1 MNIKMTS
8 KGKGVKDHEGVSQTG
23 RMSDAK
29 KQLLKAGWKKKS
41 VEESLYEKSFTPKMV
56 KMAIG
61 IASDDRYA
69 GNNMT
74 GATKAIEKIAKGLSG
89 HPQVQAVLKKQ
100 NESVDL
106 DEAKSQGM
114 FVVLEKGSKNKVIGQ
129 FKDKSKAVDMMKK
142 NAGSKVIQIGK
153 FATDDDKP
161 VDIKVG
167 DELSYTRVKL
177 ATKVK
182 ESVDL
187 DEGIVSKTLTGLVDK
202 GLNKVLDKLE
212 KMTGK
217 HLGFVQKSNIPSAGT
232 DRGNEYVKFKKEAE
246 DFHRKAKKQWTYSK
260 REVGDSF
267 KYYGTGKI
275 PQMQIDMV
283 NDLQAEMQ
291 KIIDMHTQL
300 EKMMQTTG
308 NSAKYQRTMEKLDF
322 DTSRV
327 FKEIAKVTEKGDARY
342 RAMQGM
348 GNLAKAKKMT
358 HKTPGQINPVKF
370 RAYGNMGES
379 VELDE
384 KGPKIGVDRL
394 KQQRD
399 ADSKIDIKGAKKRK
413 PRVSSTKKNLSSI
426 SARADKKAMESF
438 DLVSEASLIP
448 ALRDIA
454 DNKSATKVKG
464 TLVDMFTASMIT
476 QIYDKVNDANKTK
489 MDKLPLEKLVNIAHK
504 IMKKEDAMVQTEAK
518 SDYTI
523 MHKSYSDAMS
533 HAYDVAKKR
542 GYEVDMDDVSD
553 KVAMGPRKPSE
564 GKTNSHNLTI
574 TKGGKPVKKQLNV
587 QVYNRGGNTPFELN
601 MYIES
606 VDLDEGIV
614 SKTLTGLVDK
624 GLHKVLD
631 QIEKKTG
638 KHLGFVKKSTVPSA
652 GKDRGNEFVKFKK
665 EAEDFHRKAKKQ
677 WTWSSKEIEAGFQ
690 YYGSGKIPDD
700 KVKLVKRVQADIQ
713 KIIAMHTKL
722 ESMMQTTGN
731 SPTYQRTMEKLESDT
746 KRVFKEIDDGGIGAI
761 GGKYRAMQG
770 MDNLK
775 KAKKMTHKEPRQI
788 SPTKFRAYANMGE
801 SLTAEE
807 RKFVESLNNMSEGD
821 YGKKKIK
828 TEGGYG
834 KINATYGK
842 KAKEEELSPKQKKI
856 DKNKNGKI
864 DGSDL
869 ASLRKEEVLNELG
882 NKYVMDTGD
891 LAKVQKAL
899 NAMGASAPKIVKD
912 KAGYFHIKFQSKV
925 GNTGSSTS
933 SGHKGPY
940 QTMAAVLDGLMKMQ
954 KESTEIS
961 PLDRMLQPSMH
972 QQTLEINEKKD
983 DYEDHMMYDSKTG
996 KGRMT
1001 TSYEDHLALKDKGW
1015 GHEKPTNESYGKMNA
1030 SKMSSKEK
1038 AKARALAKAD
1048 KDAQPKD
1055 KVSLK
1060 KAPWEKKN
1068 ESVDIDERKLTWKDW
1083 ERQGNDAWMSREK
1096 RKDNPYKK
1104 KGQARTSWFDGWDN
1118 MQMDSDAGDIDESY
1132 VVEASMENAA
1142 AELEAYAKK
1151 NGGMD
1156 KNTFM
1161 RVANLL
1167 KTGHPDKLKSYVD
1180 NMDTDPRDYVA
1191 MLLKKHIGK
1200 KPAER
1205 MLGIRFFGESI
1216 SAEDAA
1222 TLRAAGVKLVEI
1234 SSDMK
1239 KRYNKAAL
1247 KDRDQQKN
1255 TLKRADDVSSKVVDG
1270 AVTDKASPSQTNS
1283 RFAKLDK
1290 IKQKANRK
1298 LTNRRKG
1305 LATPGK
1311 GSTTKVKDYFGMAED
1326 VEHLIEASDKQD
1338 AKEMSEIVREMN
1350 PKYTDAQVAKEVE
1363 KMAMEKYDNKQRAKK
1378 IAAHI

>member
-1 MNIKMTS
+1 MSIRKNTTEEKLPCPKCGGDGCEHCGG
-8 KGKGVKDHEGVSQTG
+8 KGYHEDKGVKDSEGVAKSG
-23 RMSDAK
+23 RMGDAK
-29 KQLLKAGWKKKS
+29 KEMYKSGWKKKS
-41 VEESLYEKSFTPKMV
+41 VEESLYEKAYTPKMV

-61 IASDDRYA
+61 VASDDRYA

-100 NESVDL
+100 N
-106 DEAKSQGM
+106 
-114 FVVLEKGSKNKVIGQ
+114 
-129 FKDKSKAVDMMKK
+129 
-142 NAGSKVIQIGK
+142 
-153 FATDDDKP
+153 
-161 VDIKVG
+161 
-167 DELSYTRVKL
+167 
-177 ATKVK
+177 
-182 ESVDL
+182 
-187 DEGIVSKTLTGLVDK
+187 
-202 GLNKVLDKLE
+202 
-212 KMTGK
+212 
-217 HLGFVQKSNIPSAGT
+217 
-232 DRGNEYVKFKKEAE
+232 
-246 DFHRKAKKQWTYSK
+246 
-260 REVGDSF
+260 
-267 KYYGTGKI
+267 
-275 PQMQIDMV
+275 
-283 NDLQAEMQ
+283 
-291 KIIDMHTQL
+291 
-300 EKMMQTTG
+300 
-308 NSAKYQRTMEKLDF
+308 
-322 DTSRV
+322 
-327 FKEIAKVTEKGDARY
+327 
-342 RAMQGM
+342 
-348 GNLAKAKKMT
+348 
-358 HKTPGQINPVKF
+358 
-370 RAYGNMGES
+370 ES

-426 SARADKKAMESF
+426 SARANKKAMESF

-504 IMKKEDAMVQTEAK
+504 IMKKEDATVQTEAK

-587 QVYNRGGNTPFELN
+587 QVYNKGGNTPFELN

-606 VDLDEGIV
+606 VELDEGIV
-614 SKTLTGLVDK
+614 TNLVDK
-624 GLHKVLD
+624 GLNKVLD
-631 QIEKKTG
+631 KLEKMTG
-638 KHLGFVKKSTVPSA
+638 KHLGFVQRSTVPSA

-690 YYGSGKIPDD
+690 YYGYGKIPDD
-700 KVKLVKRVQADIQ
+700 KVKFVKRVLAEIQ
-713 KIIAMHTKL
+713 KIIDMHTKL

-775 KAKKMTHKEPRQI
+775 KAKKMTHKEPRQT
-788 SPTKFRAYANMGE
+788 SPAKFRSYANMGE

-807 RKFVESLNNMSEGD
+807 RKFVESLNNMSENDDSCGD
-821 YGKKKIK
+821 GYDQKGKKKMK
-828 TEGGYG
+828 D
-834 KINATYGK
+834 
-842 KAKEEELSPKQKKI
+842 EELSPKQKKI

-869 ASLRKEEVLNELG
+869 QSLRKEEVLNELG
-882 NKYVMDTGD
+882 NKYVMDTRD

-925 GNTGSSTS
+925 GNDGLATS
-933 SGHKGPY
+933 SNHQGPY
-940 QTMAAVLDGLMKMQ
+940 RTMAAVLDGLMKLQ

-961 PLDRMLQPSMH
+961 PLDNFLRTSMH
-972 QQTLEINEKKD
+972 QHAMKIDEKKND
-983 DYEDHMMYDSKTG
+983 
-996 KGRMT
+996 
-1001 TSYEDHLALKDKGW
+1001 YEDHLALKDKGW
-1015 GHEKPTNESYGKMNA
+1015 GHEKSTNPLGEA
-1030 SKMSSKEK
+1030 MSSKEK

-1060 KAPWEKKN
+1060 KAPWEKKD

-1083 ERQGNDAWMSREK
+1083 EKQGNDAWESREK

-1118 MQMDSDAGDIDESY
+1118 KQSDSDAGDFN
-1132 VVEASMENAA
+1132 EAKKPVSQMSPAEKEENGKRRKEYNAYQKSERNKKTVNEMVHGPSMEKAA

-1161 RVANLL
+1161 RVADLL
-1167 KTGHPDKLKSYVD
+1167 RDGNPRKLKSYI
-1180 NMDTDPRDYVA
+1180 NNIDTEPREHVA

-1200 KPAER
+1200 KSTEK
-1205 MLGIRFFGESI
+1205 LLDI
-1216 SAEDAA
+1216 SFRE
-1222 TLRAAGVKLVEI
+1222 E
-1234 SSDMK
+1234 
-1239 KRYNKAAL
+1239 
-1247 KDRDQQKN
+1247 
-1255 TLKRADDVSSKVVDG
+1255 
-1270 AVTDKASPSQTNS
+1270 
-1283 RFAKLDK
+1283 
-1290 IKQKANRK
+1290 
-1298 LTNRRKG
+1298 
-1305 LATPGK
+1305 
-1311 GSTTKVKDYFGMAED
+1311 

-1350 PKYTDAQVAKEVE
+1350 PKYNDAQVAKEVE
-1363 KMAMEKYDNKQRAKK
+1363 KMAMEKYGNKQRAKK
-1378 IAAHI
+1378 IATSI